1 MSLGL
6 DLRGGMLLVY
16 EVDTEGAVAQL
27 MQRLERDFRKVLRDA
42 RIQYQEVAVAGHD
55 VHVTLRDAGQQEA
68 ARKALLDYDPQLTF
82 AADAPAGSLTVALT
96 EAAVKER
103 QAFAIQQ
110 NITALENRVNA
121 LGVAETVVQRQG
133 QNRIAVQVPGVQDAS
148 EVVRLLGKVAT
159 LEFRLVDATSS
170 PLEAER
176 TGRAPL
182 GTRLYKQR
190 DGTPVLLK
198 RDVIATGEQLIDA
211 SFVPSQGEPAVSV
224 KLDSRGGDE
233 MLRTTRENL
242 NRPMAVVFI
251 EKERELVERDGREVA
266 VDRSKE
272 EVISVATIRGVFSN
286 NFQITGLSAAEGT
299 ELAKLLRAGA
309 LAAPIII
316 VEQRVIGPSVGQDN
330 IEAGTRGAPDRRT
343 RAVRLHDPVLQGV
356 RPDRRHRAADQRD
369 HHRRADGPPGRGAD
383 AARHRGH
390 RADRRHGR
398 RREHPDLRAHPR
410 GSQERGLALG
420 RDQRRLRQG
429 AVGDPRLERDHVHVR
444 RRAVPVRLGTGARLR
459 RDADD
464 RHHRLDVH
472 RAGRQPRAHL
482 AGLRTPPPHR
492 AAGDLRTTME
502 FLKEVPTI
510 RFMALRR
517 WWYAIS
523 VAVVIASIVL
533 VMVRGLN
540 LTVDFTGGLVF
551 ELGFSQPV
559 DLQEVRA
566 ALAAGGIEDFQVR
579 TYGTASELEVRLPP
593 AATGAAAED
602 ARRVT
607 EALSA
612 IDPSVKLNRTES
624 VGPQV
629 SQQLGEQAALAV
641 LMTLLLV
648 LIYVAFRFRWRFG
661 VGSLVASL
669 HDPIVAV
676 GAIALL
682 GIPFDLNVV
691 AALLTILGYSVNDTV
706 VIFDRIRERFR
717 RCARRSPRK

>member
-1 MSLGL
+1 MDDQLEARDLIQARYEGQYAIALTNASRAPDWLNFLGIEPMSLGL

-27 MQRLERDFRKVLRDA
+27 MQRLERDFRKELRDA

-68 ARKALLDYDPQLTF
+68 ARKVLLAYDPQLTF

-211 SFVPSQGEPAVSV
+211 SFVPAQGEPAVSV

-242 NRPMAVVFI
+242 NKPMAVVFI
-251 EKERELVERDGREVA
+251 EKEREMVDRDGREVA

-330 IEAGTRGAPDRRT
+330 IEAGSEALLIAGLVLFAFMI
-343 RAVRLHDPVLQGV
+343 ALLQGV
-356 RPDRRHRAADQRD
+356 RPDRRHRATDQRD

-410 GSQERGLALG
+410 GSSRTG
-420 RDQRRLRQG
+420 
-429 AVGDPRLERDHVHVR
+429 PR
-444 RRAVPVRLGTGARLR
+444 PG
-459 RDADD
+459 
-464 RHHRLDVH
+464 
-472 RAGRQPRAHL
+472 PPS
-482 AGLRTPPPHR
+482 TP
-492 AAGDLRTTME
+492 
-502 FLKEVPTI
+502 
-510 RFMALRR
+510 
-517 WWYAIS
+517 
-523 VAVVIASIVL
+523 AS
-533 VMVRGLN
+533 
-540 LTVDFTGGLVF
+540 T
-551 ELGFSQPV
+551 
-559 DLQEVRA
+559 
-566 ALAAGGIEDFQVR
+566 
-579 TYGTASELEVRLPP
+579 
-593 AATGAAAED
+593 
-602 ARRVT
+602 
-607 EALSA
+607 
-612 IDPSVKLNRTES
+612 
-624 VGPQV
+624 
-629 SQQLGEQAALAV
+629 
-641 LMTLLLV
+641 
-648 LIYVAFRFRWRFG
+648 
-661 VGSLVASL
+661 
-669 HDPIVAV
+669 
-676 GAIALL
+676 
-682 GIPFDLNVV
+682 
-691 AALLTILGYSVNDTV
+691 
-706 VIFDRIRERFR
+706 R
-717 RCARRSPRK
+717 RCRRSSTRT